1 MRAAVI
7 IPVFNHASRIA
18 AVVRDASA
26 LGLPVL
32 VVNDGSTDHTAE
44 VLAELEGITVLH
56 HARNLGKG
64 AALLTGFAAVAPTC
78 DWALTLDGD
87 GQHRPTDGL
96 RLLEAAKHQGTRVV
110 VIGNR
115 QGMQGEHVP
124 WTSRFGRLFSNFWVW
139 AVGGPWVHDSQSGF
153 RLYPLPE
160 TSQCPTLA
168 RRYQWEVEILVL
180 IRRRGI
186 KVVEVPVSVVYQPKG
201 ERISHFRPWVDFRRN
216 SATFSRLFFDRFFQW
231 FRGQ

>member
-7 IPVFNHASRIA
+7 IPVFNHANRIA

-26 LGLPVL
+26 LGLPIF
-32 VVNDGSTDHTAE
+32 VVNDGSTDRTAE

-64 AALLTGFAAVAPTC
+64 AALLTGFAAVAPLC

-87 GQHRPTDGL
+87 GQHRPADGL
-96 RLLEAAKHQGTRVV
+96 RLLNAAKNQSSRVV

-115 QGMQGEHVP
+115 QGMVGEHVP
-124 WTSRFGRLFSNFWVW
+124 WTSRVGRLFSNFWVW
-139 AVGGPWVHDSQSGF
+139 AVGGPSVRDSQSGF

-160 TSQCPTLA
+160 VLQCPTLS

-180 IRRRGI
+180 AQRRGI
-186 KVVEVPVSVVYQPKG
+186 EVVEVPVSVVYQPKG
-201 ERISHFRPWVDFRRN
+201 ERISHFKPWVDFRRN
-216 SATFSRLFFDRFFQW
+216 AAIFSRLFFERFAYW
-231 FRGQ
+231 FRKQ